1 MITEKILYVDV
12 QASGFP
18 GNGFLL
24 ELAWK
29 RPGSSAHCFLVRNT
43 CGKKIPDR
51 VRRITGI
58 TDEDVNGADAL
69 HPDEVRKLFLAAA
82 GMDGEG
88 SPLVLVAH
96 FAVYEKRWLD
106 WLTGLDLSF
115 ICTRELA
122 RKKITGLPSGTLRSV
137 AGAAGFSLG
146 EKRRASDHV
155 YATEAV
161 FIALQSGFE
170 PVSISRK
177 RRLSFPEC
185 PGVYRFWGSSDDLLY
200 IGKAKNLRKR
210 VNSHFTGRQKGRHSE
225 LIARTCRVTY
235 EEKATALDAALM
247 ESRLIFEF
255 SPQYN
260 LAGRSSS
267 EALWYIS
274 CSMDKLSTEPDDTC
288 FYGPFSTRHPMAEFL
303 ELSLFIEK
311 EYTKMT
317 FVENLWPEVPETL
330 LNQALSEWEVLTGKD
345 SVLYSGLR
353 LHLLHGKSVGNE
365 QDRVDQPVDV
375 EYVKKKLDD
384 LIAYGCLQCRKAA
397 VHRLL
402 QGCEIRWNGT
412 TSRGHVYKFVENAVT
427 NPWNRRKLQITRV
440 LLAEIRRI
448 YREGKEPEIRTRF
461 DTVIKGD
468 SLGYLLSVV

>member
-1 MITEKILYVDV
+1 
-12 QASGFP
+12 
-18 GNGFLL
+18 
-24 ELAWK
+24 
-29 RPGSSAHCFLVRNT
+29 
-43 CGKKIPDR
+43 
-51 VRRITGI
+51 
-58 TDEDVNGADAL
+58 
-69 HPDEVRKLFLAAA
+69 HPDEVKKLFLAAA

-88 SPLVLVAH
+88 PPLALVAH

-122 RKKITGLPSGTLRSV
+122 RKKIPDLPSGTLRSV

-161 FIALQSGFE
+161 FLALQSDFK
-170 PVSISRK
+170 PVSIPRK
-177 RRLSFPEC
+177 KRLSLPEC
-185 PGVYRFWGSSDDLLY
+185 PGVYRFWGSGDDLLY
-200 IGKAKNLRKR
+200 IGKARNLRKR

-225 LIARTCRVTY
+225 LIARTSRVTY
-235 EEKATALDAALM
+235 EKTATALDAALV
-247 ESRLIFEF
+247 ESRLIFEL

-274 CSMDKLSTEPDDTC
+274 CAMDKISTESDDAC

-303 ELSLFIEK
+303 ELSLFIENK
-311 EYTKMT
+311 HTKMT

-330 LNQALSEWEVLTGKD
+330 LNQALSEWRVTAGND
-345 SVLYSGLR
+345 SVLHTGL
-353 LHLLHGKSVGNE
+353 LLHFIHGKAEGNE
-365 QDRVDQPVDV
+365 LDKADQLVDV
-375 EYVKKKLDD
+375 EYVKGQLDN
-384 LIAYGCLQCRKAA
+384 LIASGCLQCRKAA
-397 VHRLL
+397 VCRLL

-412 TSRGHVYKFVENAVT
+412 TSSGHVYKFVENAVT
-427 NPWNRRKLQITRV
+427 NLWSRRKLQITRV

-468 SLGYLLSVV
+468 SLEYLFSVV